1 MIRNDAVPLGA
12 TPVPNVPVCRNPAC
26 MPSESDVHLDTP
38 ESASDGAR
46 SPRTLRPFILAGHPR
61 RVQVRDLLTEYPGRQ
76 PSTVIILRRL
86 GS

>member
-1 MIRNDAVPLGA
+1 
-12 TPVPNVPVCRNPAC
+12 

-86 GS
+86 GSVLRQMKVLPNGVSLPQNSGY